1 MSLMDSAGKLMKGL
15 SAAGKAV
22 VDEAVRAAEG
32 GSRESAPGEISA
44 PPERPA
50 LPPDRA
56 KPAV

>member
-32 GSRESAPGEISA
+32 SPRESQPGEIPPA
-44 PPERPA
+44 PERPA

-56 KPAV
+56 KPAG